1 MHMVRRG
8 RDSARS
14 AWHGSIHAVEA
25 LRVQSGVLGPGLGM
39 DGFLQNMKIIIIIRY
54 DHWAESVNQGCRLRL
69 MASSGSSSECN
80 RSFYKLACA
89 LFCRYTAS

>member
-1 MHMVRRG
+1 MHPFCNTTASSKQSVRDMHMVRRG

-39 DGFLQNMKIIIIIRY
+39 DGFLQNMKIGIIIRY
-54 DHWAESVNQGCRLRL
+54 DHWAESANQGCRLRTH
-69 MASSGSSSECN
+69 GEF
-80 RSFYKLACA
+80 RKF
-89 LFCRYTAS
+89 